1 MQINDLLTEIENS
14 SKNINEND
22 ENAEEKIKDIIGK
35 NILMKNIESLS
46 LDINNVE
53 YIQQFINQEIE
64 NKNKDE
70 KKDYELGTFCLYYW
84 IEIIAL
90 YINLIGVYQIIIIMN
105 SLFEIIKQDILFRFT
120 STKKITFFDA
130 LIKLSLRDFQEIKIE
145 MWSSIIGE
153 IILESLGF
161 EISCAI
167 FFFLL

>member
-120 STKKITFFDA
+120 STKK
-130 LIKLSLRDFQEIKIE
+130 
-145 MWSSIIGE
+145 
-153 IILESLGF
+153 
-161 EISCAI
+161 
-167 FFFLL
+167 